1 MIVVTAKDYD
11 EMSMKAYEAMKKVL
25 TEKPDATLGLATG
38 STPVGLYKLMIADY
52 EAGKISY
59 KDMTSINL
67 DEYVG
72 LPVTHP
78 ESYRAFMN
86 RNLFDHIDIKK
97 ENTHVPD
104 GLNPD
109 LAAAADAYTA
119 YIAAHP
125 ADVQIL
131 GIGSNGHIAFNEPGT
146 PFDSHTHVVTLKE
159 GTRHRQSPHP
169 RGDDGIERHYEREIH
184 NPVGKR
190 FRESQCGKRND
201 KRTRVRKLPRLDP
214 ANAPQRPCGDR
225 RSRGILSELTN
236 IRYLG
241 IHKNGAP
248 QRAPFFTNADP
259 DRAARDGAVQLQYSY
274 SSVLSDFYAVAR
286 LNGI

>member
-25 TEKPDATLGLATG
+25 TEKSDATLGLATG

-125 ADVQIL
+125 VDVQIL

-159 GTRHRQSPHP
+159 GTRKDNARFFDNDIDKVPTHAVTMGLKDIMSAKFIILLAS
-169 RGDDGIERHYEREIH
+169 GA
-184 NPVGKR
+184 GK
-190 FRESQCGKRND
+190 
-201 KRTRVRKLPRLDP
+201 
-214 ANAPQRPCGDR
+214 ANAVNAMINGPVSEDCPA
-225 RSRGILSELTN
+225 SILQKHPNVLVVTDEAAAY
-236 IRYLG
+236 YL
-241 IHKNGAP
+241 N
-248 QRAPFFTNADP
+248 
-259 DRAARDGAVQLQYSY
+259 
-274 SSVLSDFYAVAR
+274 
-286 LNGI
+286 

>member
-25 TEKPDATLGLATG
+25 TEKSDATLGLATG

-159 GTRHRQSPHP
+159 GTRKDNARFFDNDIDKVPTHAVTMGLQDIMSAKFIILLAS
-169 RGDDGIERHYEREIH
+169 GA
-184 NPVGKR
+184 GK
-190 FRESQCGKRND
+190 
-201 KRTRVRKLPRLDP
+201 
-214 ANAPQRPCGDR
+214 ANAVNAMINGPVSENCPA
-225 RSRGILSELTN
+225 SILQTHPNVLVVTDEAAAY
-236 IRYLG
+236 YL
-241 IHKNGAP
+241 N
-248 QRAPFFTNADP
+248 
-259 DRAARDGAVQLQYSY
+259 
-274 SSVLSDFYAVAR
+274 
-286 LNGI
+286 

>member
-25 TEKPDATLGLATG
+25 TEKSDATLGLATG

-125 ADVQIL
+125 VDVQIL

-159 GTRHRQSPHP
+159 GTRKDNARFFDNDIDKVPTHAVTMGLKDIMSAKFIILLAS
-169 RGDDGIERHYEREIH
+169 GA
-184 NPVGKR
+184 GK
-190 FRESQCGKRND
+190 
-201 KRTRVRKLPRLDP
+201 
-214 ANAPQRPCGDR
+214 ANAVNAMINGPVSEDCPA
-225 RSRGILSELTN
+225 SILQKHPNVLVVADAAAAY
-236 IRYLG
+236 YL
-241 IHKNGAP
+241 N
-248 QRAPFFTNADP
+248 
-259 DRAARDGAVQLQYSY
+259 
-274 SSVLSDFYAVAR
+274 
-286 LNGI
+286 

>member
-25 TEKPDATLGLATG
+25 TEKSDATLGLATG

-159 GTRHRQSPHP
+159 GTRKDNARFFDNDIDKVPTHAVTMGLKDIMSAKFIILLAS
-169 RGDDGIERHYEREIH
+169 GA
-184 NPVGKR
+184 GK
-190 FRESQCGKRND
+190 
-201 KRTRVRKLPRLDP
+201 
-214 ANAPQRPCGDR
+214 A
-225 RSRGILSELTN
+225 
-236 IRYLG
+236 
-241 IHKNGAP
+241 
-248 QRAPFFTNADP
+248 
-259 DRAARDGAVQLQYSY
+259 GAVNAMINGPVSEDCPASILQKHPN
-274 SSVLSDFYAVAR
+274 VLVVADAAAAYY
-286 LNGI
+286 LN

>member
-25 TEKPDATLGLATG
+25 TEKSDATLGLATG

-52 EAGKISY
+52 KAGKISY

-125 ADVQIL
+125 VDVQIL

-159 GTRHRQSPHP
+159 GTRKDNARFFDNDIDKVPTHAVTMGLKDIMSAKFIILLAN
-169 RGDDGIERHYEREIH
+169 GS
-184 NPVGKR
+184 GK
-190 FRESQCGKRND
+190 
-201 KRTRVRKLPRLDP
+201 
-214 ANAPQRPCGDR
+214 ANAVKEMIKGPVSENCPA
-225 RSRGILSELTN
+225 SILQTHPNVLVVTDEAAAY
-236 IRYLG
+236 YL
-241 IHKNGAP
+241 N
-248 QRAPFFTNADP
+248 
-259 DRAARDGAVQLQYSY
+259 
-274 SSVLSDFYAVAR
+274 
-286 LNGI
+286 

>member
-25 TEKPDATLGLATG
+25 TEKSDATLGLATG

-159 GTRHRQSPHP
+159 GTRKDNARFFDNDIDKVPTHAVTMGLKDIMSAKFIILLAN
-169 RGDDGIERHYEREIH
+169 GS
-184 NPVGKR
+184 GK
-190 FRESQCGKRND
+190 
-201 KRTRVRKLPRLDP
+201 
-214 ANAPQRPCGDR
+214 ANAVNAMINGPVSEDCPA
-225 RSRGILSELTN
+225 SILQKHPNVLVVTDEAAAY
-236 IRYLG
+236 YL
-241 IHKNGAP
+241 N
-248 QRAPFFTNADP
+248 
-259 DRAARDGAVQLQYSY
+259 
-274 SSVLSDFYAVAR
+274 
-286 LNGI
+286 

>member
-159 GTRHRQSPHP
+159 GTRKDNARFFDNDIDKVPTHAVTMGLQDIMSAKFIILLAS
-169 RGDDGIERHYEREIH
+169 GA
-184 NPVGKR
+184 GK
-190 FRESQCGKRND
+190 
-201 KRTRVRKLPRLDP
+201 
-214 ANAPQRPCGDR
+214 ANAVNAMINGPVSEDCPA
-225 RSRGILSELTN
+225 SILQTHPNVLVVTDEAAAY
-236 IRYLG
+236 YL
-241 IHKNGAP
+241 N
-248 QRAPFFTNADP
+248 
-259 DRAARDGAVQLQYSY
+259 
-274 SSVLSDFYAVAR
+274 
-286 LNGI
+286 

>member
-25 TEKPDATLGLATG
+25 TEKSDATLGLATG

-159 GTRHRQSPHP
+159 GTRKDNARFFDNDIDKVPTHAVTMGLKDIMSAKFIILLAS
-169 RGDDGIERHYEREIH
+169 GA
-184 NPVGKR
+184 GK
-190 FRESQCGKRND
+190 
-201 KRTRVRKLPRLDP
+201 
-214 ANAPQRPCGDR
+214 ANAVKEMIKGPVSEDCPA
-225 RSRGILSELTN
+225 SILQTHPNVLVVTDEAAAY
-236 IRYLG
+236 YL
-241 IHKNGAP
+241 N
-248 QRAPFFTNADP
+248 
-259 DRAARDGAVQLQYSY
+259 
-274 SSVLSDFYAVAR
+274 
-286 LNGI
+286 

>member
-25 TEKPDATLGLATG
+25 TEKSDATLGLATG

-52 EAGKISY
+52 KAGKISY

-125 ADVQIL
+125 VDVQIL

-159 GTRHRQSPHP
+159 GTRKDNARFFDNDIDKVPTHAVTMGLKDIMSAKFIILLAS
-169 RGDDGIERHYEREIH
+169 GA
-184 NPVGKR
+184 GK
-190 FRESQCGKRND
+190 
-201 KRTRVRKLPRLDP
+201 
-214 ANAPQRPCGDR
+214 A
-225 RSRGILSELTN
+225 
-236 IRYLG
+236 
-241 IHKNGAP
+241 
-248 QRAPFFTNADP
+248 
-259 DRAARDGAVQLQYSY
+259 GAVNAMINGPVSEDCPASILQKHPN
-274 SSVLSDFYAVAR
+274 VLVVADAAAAYY
-286 LNGI
+286 LN

>member
-25 TEKPDATLGLATG
+25 TEKSDATLGLATG

-52 EAGKISY
+52 KAGKISY

-159 GTRHRQSPHP
+159 GTRKDNARFFDNDIDKVPTHAVTMGLKDIMSAKFIILLAN
-169 RGDDGIERHYEREIH
+169 GS
-184 NPVGKR
+184 GK
-190 FRESQCGKRND
+190 
-201 KRTRVRKLPRLDP
+201 
-214 ANAPQRPCGDR
+214 ANAVKEMIKGPVSENCPA
-225 RSRGILSELTN
+225 SILQTHPNVLVVADEAAAY
-236 IRYLG
+236 YL
-241 IHKNGAP
+241 N
-248 QRAPFFTNADP
+248 
-259 DRAARDGAVQLQYSY
+259 
-274 SSVLSDFYAVAR
+274 
-286 LNGI
+286 

>member
-25 TEKPDATLGLATG
+25 TEKSDATLGLATG

-125 ADVQIL
+125 VDVQIL

-159 GTRHRQSPHP
+159 GTRKDNARFFDNDIDKVPTHAVTMGLKDIMSAKFIILLAS
-169 RGDDGIERHYEREIH
+169 GA
-184 NPVGKR
+184 GK
-190 FRESQCGKRND
+190 
-201 KRTRVRKLPRLDP
+201 
-214 ANAPQRPCGDR
+214 ANAVNAMINGPVSEDCPA
-225 RSRGILSELTN
+225 SILQKHPNVLVVTDE
-236 IRYLG
+236 
-241 IHKNGAP
+241 
-248 QRAPFFTNADP
+248 
-259 DRAARDGAVQLQYSY
+259 AAAYY
-274 SSVLSDFYAVAR
+274 
-286 LNGI
+286 

>member
-25 TEKPDATLGLATG
+25 TEKSDATLGLATG

-159 GTRHRQSPHP
+159 GTRKDNARFFDNDIDKVPTHAVTMGLQDIMSAKFIILLAS
-169 RGDDGIERHYEREIH
+169 GA
-184 NPVGKR
+184 GK
-190 FRESQCGKRND
+190 
-201 KRTRVRKLPRLDP
+201 
-214 ANAPQRPCGDR
+214 ANAVNAMINGPVSENCPA
-225 RSRGILSELTN
+225 SILQTHPNVLVVTDE
-236 IRYLG
+236 
-241 IHKNGAP
+241 
-248 QRAPFFTNADP
+248 
-259 DRAARDGAVQLQYSY
+259 AAAYC
-274 SSVLSDFYAVAR
+274 
-286 LNGI
+286 LN

>member
-159 GTRHRQSPHP
+159 GTRKDNARFFDNDIDKVPTHAVTMGLKDIMSAKFIILLAS
-169 RGDDGIERHYEREIH
+169 GA
-184 NPVGKR
+184 GK
-190 FRESQCGKRND
+190 
-201 KRTRVRKLPRLDP
+201 
-214 ANAPQRPCGDR
+214 ANAVKEMIKGPVSENCPA
-225 RSRGILSELTN
+225 SILQTHPNVLVVTDEAAAY
-236 IRYLG
+236 YL
-241 IHKNGAP
+241 N
-248 QRAPFFTNADP
+248 
-259 DRAARDGAVQLQYSY
+259 
-274 SSVLSDFYAVAR
+274 
-286 LNGI
+286 

>member
-25 TEKPDATLGLATG
+25 TEKSDATLGLATG

-159 GTRHRQSPHP
+159 GTRKDNARFFDNDIDKVPTHAVTMGLQDIMSAKFIILLAS
-169 RGDDGIERHYEREIH
+169 GA
-184 NPVGKR
+184 GK
-190 FRESQCGKRND
+190 
-201 KRTRVRKLPRLDP
+201 
-214 ANAPQRPCGDR
+214 ANAVNAMINGPVSEDCPA
-225 RSRGILSELTN
+225 SILQKHPNVLVVTDEAAAY
-236 IRYLG
+236 YL
-241 IHKNGAP
+241 N
-248 QRAPFFTNADP
+248 
-259 DRAARDGAVQLQYSY
+259 
-274 SSVLSDFYAVAR
+274 
-286 LNGI
+286 

>member
-25 TEKPDATLGLATG
+25 TEKSDATLGLATG

-125 ADVQIL
+125 VDVQIL

-159 GTRHRQSPHP
+159 GTRKDNARFFDNDIDKVPTHAVTMGLKDIMSAKFIILLAS
-169 RGDDGIERHYEREIH
+169 GA
-184 NPVGKR
+184 GK
-190 FRESQCGKRND
+190 
-201 KRTRVRKLPRLDP
+201 
-214 ANAPQRPCGDR
+214 ANAVNAMINGPVSENCPA
-225 RSRGILSELTN
+225 SILQTHPNVLVVTDEAAAY
-236 IRYLG
+236 YL
-241 IHKNGAP
+241 N
-248 QRAPFFTNADP
+248 
-259 DRAARDGAVQLQYSY
+259 
-274 SSVLSDFYAVAR
+274 
-286 LNGI
+286 

>member
-86 RNLFDHIDIKK
+86 RNLFDHIDIKN

-159 GTRHRQSPHP
+159 GTRKDNARFFDNDIDKVPTHAVTMGLKDIMSAKFIILLAS
-169 RGDDGIERHYEREIH
+169 GA
-184 NPVGKR
+184 GK
-190 FRESQCGKRND
+190 
-201 KRTRVRKLPRLDP
+201 
-214 ANAPQRPCGDR
+214 ANAVNAMINGPVSENCPA
-225 RSRGILSELTN
+225 SILQTHPNVLVVTDEAAAY
-236 IRYLG
+236 YL
-241 IHKNGAP
+241 N
-248 QRAPFFTNADP
+248 
-259 DRAARDGAVQLQYSY
+259 
-274 SSVLSDFYAVAR
+274 
-286 LNGI
+286 

>member
-25 TEKPDATLGLATG
+25 TEKSDATLGLATG

-159 GTRHRQSPHP
+159 GTRKDNARFFDNDIDKVPTHAVTMGLKDIMSAKFIILLAN
-169 RGDDGIERHYEREIH
+169 GA
-184 NPVGKR
+184 GK
-190 FRESQCGKRND
+190 
-201 KRTRVRKLPRLDP
+201 
-214 ANAPQRPCGDR
+214 ANAVKEMIKGPVSENCPA
-225 RSRGILSELTN
+225 SILQTHPNVLVVTDEAAAY
-236 IRYLG
+236 YL
-241 IHKNGAP
+241 N
-248 QRAPFFTNADP
+248 
-259 DRAARDGAVQLQYSY
+259 
-274 SSVLSDFYAVAR
+274 
-286 LNGI
+286 

>member
-25 TEKPDATLGLATG
+25 TEKSDATLGLATG

-125 ADVQIL
+125 VDVQIL

-159 GTRHRQSPHP
+159 GTRKDNARFFDNDIDKVPTHAVTMGLKDIMSAKFIILLAN
-169 RGDDGIERHYEREIH
+169 GS
-184 NPVGKR
+184 GK
-190 FRESQCGKRND
+190 
-201 KRTRVRKLPRLDP
+201 
-214 ANAPQRPCGDR
+214 ANAVKEMIKGPVSENCPA
-225 RSRGILSELTN
+225 SILQTHPNVLVVTDE
-236 IRYLG
+236 
-241 IHKNGAP
+241 
-248 QRAPFFTNADP
+248 
-259 DRAARDGAVQLQYSY
+259 AAAYC
-274 SSVLSDFYAVAR
+274 
-286 LNGI
+286 LN

>member
-25 TEKPDATLGLATG
+25 TEKSDATLGLATG

-52 EAGKISY
+52 KAGKISY

-159 GTRHRQSPHP
+159 GTRKDNARFFDNDIDKVPTHAVTMGLKDIMSAKFIILLAS
-169 RGDDGIERHYEREIH
+169 GA
-184 NPVGKR
+184 GK
-190 FRESQCGKRND
+190 
-201 KRTRVRKLPRLDP
+201 
-214 ANAPQRPCGDR
+214 ANAVNAMINGPVSEDCPA
-225 RSRGILSELTN
+225 SILQKHPNVLVVTDEAAAY
-236 IRYLG
+236 YL
-241 IHKNGAP
+241 N
-248 QRAPFFTNADP
+248 
-259 DRAARDGAVQLQYSY
+259 
-274 SSVLSDFYAVAR
+274 
-286 LNGI
+286 

>member
-25 TEKPDATLGLATG
+25 TEKSDATLGLATG

-159 GTRHRQSPHP
+159 GTRKDNARFFDNDIDKVPTHAVTMGLQDIMSAKFIILLAS
-169 RGDDGIERHYEREIH
+169 GA
-184 NPVGKR
+184 GK
-190 FRESQCGKRND
+190 
-201 KRTRVRKLPRLDP
+201 
-214 ANAPQRPCGDR
+214 ANAVNAMINGPVSEDCPA
-225 RSRGILSELTN
+225 SILQKHPNVLVVTDEAAAH
-236 IRYLG
+236 YL
-241 IHKNGAP
+241 N
-248 QRAPFFTNADP
+248 
-259 DRAARDGAVQLQYSY
+259 
-274 SSVLSDFYAVAR
+274 
-286 LNGI
+286 